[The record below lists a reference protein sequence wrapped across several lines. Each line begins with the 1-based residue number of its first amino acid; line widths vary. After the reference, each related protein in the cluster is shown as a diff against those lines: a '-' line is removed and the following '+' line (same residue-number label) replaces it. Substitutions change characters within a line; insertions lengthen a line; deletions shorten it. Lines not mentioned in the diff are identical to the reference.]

1 MNAFMCSSEALDVLN
16 GATHV
21 LSSIPPIEGQ
31 AHDPVRT
38 PLLDTLLLLSSTWGQ
53 NGATMAATFSIPHS
67 MHAGARQRRICFA
80 AVGDEFWCSAMA
92 RIPQQHLGLW

>member
-38 PLLDTLLLLSSTWGQ
+38 PLLGTLLLLSSTWGQ
-53 NGATMAATFSIPHS
+53 NGAKMAATFSIPHQ
-67 MHAGARQRRICFA
+67 HACRCSPAQDLFCSSGRRVLVQRN
-80 AVGDEFWCSAMA
+80 G
-92 RIPQQHLGLW
+92 